1 MDARREGGLVVG
13 GSGVAK
19 EMWIGMDT
27 SGRVVRHDGDV
38 GRMRVVEH
46 VRRLQVQQ
54 ASVRTK

>member
-13 GSGVAK
+13 GLGVAK

-38 GRMRVVEH
+38 GRIRVVEH
-46 VRRLQVQQ
+46 VRRLQVQR
-54 ASVRTK
+54 ASTRMK